1 MGTRNFKKPVFLS
14 LKQSGVASYRVDN
27 AADALDYLKR
37 FWSSPRT
44 IEYRRAY
51 AICLSALDNL
61 GSAESARAYLIA
73 AAERAGVLYRLHDR
87 LGPRRSRTD
96 ARA

>member
-1 MGTRNFKKPVFLS
+1 MGTRNFNKPVFLS

-61 GSAESARAYLIA
+61 GSAESARDYLIV
-73 AAERAGVLYRLHDR
+73 AAERAGVLHRLRDR
-87 LGPRRSRTD
+87 LGPTRTRTD